1 MIFFE
6 NIGFVN
12 VSNKT
17 IKEAETL
24 LVDKLSKIYS
34 TLKDKNN
41 PTSLMLEL
49 GKIKSI
55 NVYFTGQ
62 VMKPGINLIHP
73 FSDVFSAL
81 VQAGGVD
88 NSGSLEMLI

>member
-34 TLKDKNN
+34 TLKDK
-41 PTSLMLEL
+41 
-49 GKIKSI
+49 II
-55 NVYFTGQ
+55 QQ
-62 VMKPGINLIHP
+62 V
-73 FSDVFSAL
+73 
-81 VQAGGVD
+81 
-88 NSGSLEMLI
+88 